1 MLDNWFIGQSM
12 SHPLHIL
19 AQSLLTFCFPNMP
32 LLSNQ
37 QSGEAYAYEGLK
49 NILSGDN
56 VKEFLFEYRHYHSH
70 WPLIHIATFDPFSAN
85 PGLVLAMCC
94 IGAVYSDKL
103 GSAEV
108 RWLMERVRESV
119 LKTSQVYK
127 LAQAHQMA
135 NLDHQLAATTEEVQ
149 ALVLLHSQ
157 FLWHGSQ
164 QLRQQVRDDVRA
176 LANVTR
182 SASLFQPLSRDNPNA
197 SALHQPGPVT
207 GEEVNSWNWNRWIE
221 NEKRAR
227 LTAYIYLI
235 DASSTIFFNTQPR
248 YDVNNITVPLPADD
262 ATWEARTS
270 EDCASALGLRGPA
283 AQKDNESGS
292 RRAKQLALSEA
303 LCVLNGACPGQFPE
317 RATNAF
323 GKFGMSIAFSLTYR
337 MLIVVSSHP
346 RRPCP
351 NLSHPA
357 TASAKSVFKWRKHTP
372 ITGRQSWYW
381 HATKRSQ

>member
-1 MLDNWFIGQSM
+1 MLDNWFLGQTT
-12 SHPLHIL
+12 SHPLHNL
-19 AQSLLTFCFPNMP
+19 AQSLLDFCFPIAP

-37 QSGEAYAYEGLK
+37 QPGEAYAYEGLK

-56 VKEFLFEYRHYHSH
+56 IKEFLFEYRHYHSH

-94 IGAVYSDKL
+94 IGAVYSDRL
-103 GSAEV
+103 GPAEV

-119 LKTSQVYK
+119 LRTSQVYK

-135 NLDHQLAATTEEVQ
+135 DLDHHLAAITEEVQ

-182 SASLFQPLSRDNPNA
+182 SASLFQPLSRDNPNT

-207 GEEVNSWNWNRWIE
+207 GEEVNSWNWNHWIE

-248 YDVNNITVPLPADD
+248 YDVNSITVPLPADD
-262 ATWEARTS
+262 AAWEARTS
-270 EDCASALGLRGPA
+270 EDCASALGLRGPS
-283 AQKDNESGS
+283 AQTDNESGS
-292 RRAKQLALSEA
+292 KRAKQLALSEA
-303 LCVLNGACPGQFPE
+303 LCVLNRACPGQFPE

-323 GKFGMSIAFSLTYR
+323 GKFSMSLVLQSSLTE
-337 MLIVVSSHP
+337 
-346 RRPCP
+346 C
-351 NLSHPA
+351 
-357 TASAKSVFKWRKHTP
+357 
-372 ITGRQSWYW
+372 
-381 HATKRSQ
+381 

>member
-1 MLDNWFIGQSM
+1 MLDNWFIGQST
-12 SHPLHIL
+12 SNPLHHL
-19 AQSLLTFCFPNMP
+19 AQSLLNFCFPNAP

-37 QSGEAYAYEGLK
+37 QPDEAYAYAR
-49 NILSGDN
+49 NILTGDN

-70 WPLIHIATFDPFSAN
+70 WPLIHIATFDPFSAY

-94 IGAVYSDKL
+94 NGAVYSDKL
-103 GSAEV
+103 GPAEV

-119 LKTSQVYK
+119 LRSSQVYK

-135 NLDHQLAATTEEVQ
+135 NLNNRLAATTEEVQ

-182 SASLFQPLSRDNPNA
+182 SASLFQPLPCDNPNA

-207 GEEVNSWNWNRWIE
+207 GEEVNSWNWHAWIE

-262 ATWEARTS
+262 AAWEARTS
-270 EDCASALGLRGPA
+270 EDCASALGLRGPS
-283 AQKDNESGS
+283 AQSGNESGS

-303 LCVLNGACPGQFPE
+303 LCVLNNACPGQFPE
-317 RATNAF
+317 RATNVF
-323 GKFGMSIAFSLTYR
+323 GKFST
-337 MLIVVSSHP
+337 SSHIHSE
-346 RRPCP
+346 
-351 NLSHPA
+351 LAQGS
-357 TASAKSVFKWRKHTP
+357 
-372 ITGRQSWYW
+372 
-381 HATKRSQ
+381 